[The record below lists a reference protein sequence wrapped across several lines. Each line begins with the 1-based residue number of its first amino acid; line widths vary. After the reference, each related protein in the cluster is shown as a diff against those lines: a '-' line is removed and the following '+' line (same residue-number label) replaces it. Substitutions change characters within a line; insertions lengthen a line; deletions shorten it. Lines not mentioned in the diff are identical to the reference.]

1 MAENLNYQT
10 ENSWCGGGS
19 KTTEGDCVTYGRLY
33 TWAATM
39 GKSED
44 ECGTDHECGY
54 GYGNLGTGNVQGV
67 CPDGWHV
74 PKLEEWIALTA
85 AVGGRETAGQK
96 LKATTGWASSGITNE
111 DAYGFAALPAGYY
124 LRGNGGVGIYAYFW
138 SASEADRMQA
148 YMVKLMNSH
157 EDSESAADGKLFG
170 FSVRCLKD

>member
-10 ENSWCGGGS
+10 ENSWCGCGS
-19 KTTEGDCVTYGRLY
+19 ETTEGDCITYGRLY

-44 ECGTDHECGY
+44 ECGY
-54 GYGNLGTGNVQGV
+54 GHSCDLGSGNVQGV

-74 PKLEEWIALTA
+74 PTLDEWEALSV
-85 AVGGRETAGQK
+85 AVGGWSTAGQK
-96 LKATTGWASSGITNE
+96 LKATTGWYAYSGITNE

-124 LRGNGGVGIYAYFW
+124 RNGYFHSVGSYAHFW
-138 SASEADRMQA
+138 SANENNIMSAYKVMLRFDKDNLESDDR
-148 YMVKLMNSH
+148 YLKSY
-157 EDSESAADGKLFG
+157 S